1 MVNQIQ
7 YIFTTA
13 LPIATKLGKAITC
26 LNRFLPIKLHD
37 PSITWLWEITWQ
49 PKTIAAPQCLWPPNL
64 VNWRLAM
71 RGFHAVCYFTL
82 WWRGLARSRDKLKS
96 FTTTYLYYHK
106 IYDPKIRQDR
116 DLHWLLFTHK
126 AKWPYNHVV
135 LWDHATN

>member
-1 MVNQIQ
+1 MTLGIRSLTRSREKLKSL
-7 YIFTTA
+7 YLYYHSIFGDLTWQDGDLRWWAPPDYEVHDSLIA
-13 LPIATKLGKAITC
+13 LSFK
-26 LNRFLPIKLHD
+26 
-37 PSITWLWEITWQ
+37 ITWST
-49 PKTIAAPQCLWPPNL
+49 KFN
-64 VNWRLAM
+64 M